1 MDRAH
6 TTSYAFDD
14 RNIQWGP
21 IEVPG
26 CGVLPHFEFAPLAG
40 SMEFKV
46 VDFLIKFPPKQEVN
60 GRVVNLI
67 HAHRHCGITNL
78 FVIAGE
84 HHIYEPDGTLREV
97 RPVGNSPS
105 PHRVTF
111 IQNVGDLRGVWC
123 TTACVAVACCSSSSM
138 TRCRSW
144 AGSRWRTSLL
154 HVGSKQ
160 KPGAESNNHAPF
172 PSATES

>member
-1 MDRAH
+1 MDHVH

-26 CGVLPHFEFAPLAG
+26 CGVLPDFAFAPLAG
-40 SMEFKV
+40 SMELKV
-46 VDFLIKFPPKQEVN
+46 VDFLIKFPPKKEVN

-97 RPVGNSPS
+97 RPVGSNTVSP
-105 PHRVTF
+105 P
-111 IQNVGDLRGVWC
+111 GDVHTEGGGPEGGVVHYSVRGSGMLFEFVDDQMQVLGGL
-123 TTACVAVACCSSSSM
+123 TLENLVAAC
-138 TRCRSW
+138 
-144 AGSRWRTSLL
+144 G
-154 HVGSKQ
+154 G
-160 KPGAESNNHAPF
+160 
-172 PSATES
+172 

>member
-1 MDRAH
+1 MDRAN

-26 CGVLPHFEFAPLAG
+26 CGVLSDFEFAPLAG
-40 SMEFKV
+40 SMELKV
-46 VDFLIKFPPKQEVN
+46 VDFLIKFPPKKEVN

-97 RPVGNSPS
+97 RPVGSNTVSP
-105 PHRVTF
+105 P
-111 IQNVGDLRGVWC
+111 GDVHTECGGPEGGVVHYSVRGSGMLFEFVDDQ
-123 TTACVAVACCSSSSM
+123 M
-138 TRCRSW
+138 
-144 AGSRWRTSLL
+144 
-154 HVGSKQ
+154 
-160 KPGAESNNHAPF
+160 
-172 PSATES
+172 